1 MAARDVGEKTAE
13 AHPENASPFQRPSG
27 EEARERLLAGL
38 PVTDR
43 RLEVAGVSTAV
54 LEGGDGP
61 PLVLLPAPGEFAA
74 LWIRVIPDLV
84 TTHHVIAPDLPGS
97 GASELSDGP
106 PDVGTVLRWLGE
118 LIDQTCATPPVLV
131 GHAAGGALAARF
143 AVDHSD
149 RIGQLVLVDSY
160 GLARFRPAP
169 RMAISFIRVTLRPTE
184 RSLDRAFRHCFV
196 DLNGVRA
203 EMGERWEWLA
213 AYALDRFR
221 APSVKAAGRSLGP
234 KLVAAI
240 PPEDLARITAPTALI
255 WGRHDQGVRLAVAE
269 AASARCG
276 WGLHVIENAADDP
289 AMERPEAFLQALRA
303 THGSSSSWRQQKS
316 STRERSRTGQTRPW
330 A

>member
-1 MAARDVGEKTAE
+1 MAARYVGERNLSR
-13 AHPENASPFQRPSG
+13 NASHSQRPTG
-27 EEARERLLAGL
+27 EDARERLLAGL
-38 PVTDR
+38 PVRDR

-74 LWIRVIPDLV
+74 VWIRVIPDLV

-106 PDVGTVLRWLGE
+106 PDVNTVLAWLGE
-118 LIDQTCATPPVLV
+118 LINQTCGMAPVLV
-131 GHAAGGALAARF
+131 GHTAGGALAARF

-149 RIGQLVLVDSY
+149 DLDRLVLVDTY

-169 RMAISFIRVTLRPTE
+169 KMALSFISVALRPTE

-203 EMGERWEWLA
+203 EMGERWNWLA

-221 APSVKAAGRSLGP
+221 TPSVQAAGRSLGP
-234 KLVAAI
+234 RLVSAI
-240 PPEDLARITAPTALI
+240 PPEDLASIAAPTSLI
-255 WGRHDQGVRLAVAE
+255 WGRHDLGVRLEVAE
-269 AASARCG
+269 AASARYG

-289 AMERPEAFLQALRA
+289 AIERPEAFLQALRA
-303 THGSSSSWRQQKS
+303 TLGSSSPPSGQ
-316 STRERSRTGQTRPW
+316 RSKR
-330 A
+330 